1 MYDSYEL
8 ALSLVAF
15 LFLILED
22 VTRSN
27 SRLHLIKE
35 KKKRCVLF
43 IIGGRSCR
51 KIMSE
56 VSYRMG
62 CDRPRSQNR
71 TK

>member
-15 LFLILED
+15 LFFILED

-35 KKKRCVLF
+35 KKKKDVYY
-43 IIGGRSCR
+43 S
-51 KIMSE
+51 
-56 VSYRMG
+56 
-62 CDRPRSQNR
+62 
-71 TK
+71 

>member
-35 KKKRCVLF
+35 KKKKDVYY
-43 IIGGRSCR
+43 S
-51 KIMSE
+51 
-56 VSYRMG
+56 
-62 CDRPRSQNR
+62 
-71 TK
+71 